1 MAINNA
7 LYQQNN
13 QAISTTEYSLTN
25 NSTTIANQTQDAVI
39 SIWIDTA
46 NMASGDEY
54 AIYLR
59 EKVTSTSTQR
69 QILLADLV
77 GAQPAPFI
85 SSPFQ
90 VGNGWDVTMKK
101 ISGTDRQFSWSIRG
115 VT

>member
-13 QAISTTEYSLTN
+13 QSIGSTEYSLSN
-25 NSTTIANQTQDAVI
+25 NSTTIASQTTDAVI
-39 SIWIDTA
+39 SVWIDCP
-46 NMASGDEY
+46 NMAAGDEY
-54 AIYLR
+54 AIFLR

-69 QILLADLV
+69 KTQLSVLR
-77 GAQPAPFI
+77 GPQPGPFI

-90 VGNGWDVTMKK
+90 VGNGWDVTMQK
-101 ISGTDRQFSWSIRG
+101 ISGTDRNFSWSIRG